1 MEQNCLGRWQ
11 MNNSNELDYLK
22 KLSILYVE
30 DDESIRALLCKFFLK
45 RHGIELIPAVN
56 GAEGLTLFKLHKPDV
71 VITDISMPIMDG
83 LTMSDAIRKINPNT
97 PIILTTGFEESRYF
111 QHAIDLDVTKY
122 VTKPVNFNILESALL
137 KCTRVIRMELALQES
152 EERLRLVLE
161 GAELAFWDWDIV
173 KGCVNRNKMWAE
185 MLGYTLEEINHSTK
199 QWTDF
204 IHPDDREKAIKSIH
218 DTLDGLVK
226 VHKIE
231 YRMLHKDGSVKW
243 VLDHANVVKR
253 DENGKPIR
261 MSGTHSDISEQKQAE
276 IELHVAATVFESQ
289 EGMIITD
296 SAGIILKINRA
307 FTKITGYYAADVIGK
322 TPRVLQSG
330 LHDDVFYDLL
340 WESVNATGEWKG
352 EIWNKRKNGEI
363 YPEWLTITA
372 VKSHDDDVIVTHYVG
387 TLLDITERK
396 NRENQIHQLAFYD
409 SLTDLPNRRLLTER
423 LKQSISIERRAKKQL
438 AVMMMDLD
446 KFKAVN
452 DTFGHAAGDELLK
465 QAAVRIKSHLRDNDT
480 VARLGGDEFVVILAD
495 VHNQKDA
502 KYVAHLLIKNL
513 MQPFV
518 LTQSDNVEIGASIG
532 ISFFPQDGE
541 DGEVLMNK
549 ADIALYQAKRNGRC
563 CFVCYA

>member
-1 MEQNCLGRWQ
+1 

>member
-1 MEQNCLGRWQ
+1 

-122 VTKPVNFNILESALL
+122 VTKPVNFDILESALL

-289 EGMIITD
+289 EGMMITD

>member
-1 MEQNCLGRWQ
+1 

-340 WESVNATGEWKG
+340 WESVNSTGEWKG

>member
-1 MEQNCLGRWQ
+1 

-122 VTKPVNFNILESALL
+122 VTKPVNFDILESALL

-218 DTLDGLVK
+218 DTLDGLIK

-289 EGMIITD
+289 EGMMITD

-340 WESVNATGEWKG
+340 WESINSTGEWKG

-372 VKSHDDDVIVTHYVG
+372 VKSHDDDVVVTHYVG

-396 NRENQIHQLAFYD
+396 NHENQIHQLAFYD

-423 LKQSISIERRAKKQL
+423 LKQSISIERRANKQL

-446 KFKAVN
+446 RFKAVN

-465 QAAVRIKSHLRDNDT
+465 QVAVRIKSHLRENDT
-480 VARLGGDEFVVILAD
+480 VARLGGDEFVVVLAD

-502 KYVAHLLIKNL
+502 THVAYLLIKNL
-513 MQPFV
+513 MQPFI
-518 LTQSDNVEIGASIG
+518 LSQNNQVEIGASIG

-541 DGEVLMNK
+541 DGEILMNK

>member
-1 MEQNCLGRWQ
+1 

-122 VTKPVNFNILESALL
+122 VTKPVNFDILESALL

-218 DTLDGLVK
+218 DTLDGLIK

-340 WESVNATGEWKG
+340 WESINSTGEWKG

-372 VKSHDDDVIVTHYVG
+372 VKSHDDDVVVTHYVG

-396 NRENQIHQLAFYD
+396 NHENQIHKLAFYD

-423 LKQSISIERRAKKQL
+423 LKQSISIERRANKQL

-446 KFKAVN
+446 RFKAVN

-465 QAAVRIKSHLRDNDT
+465 QVAVRIKSHLRENDT
-480 VARLGGDEFVVILAD
+480 VARLGGDEFVVVLAD

-502 KYVAHLLIKNL
+502 THVAYLLIKNL
-513 MQPFV
+513 MESFILGQNN
-518 LTQSDNVEIGASIG
+518 QVEIGASIG

-541 DGEVLMNK
+541 DGEILMNK

>member
-1 MEQNCLGRWQ
+1 
-11 MNNSNELDYLK
+11 
-22 KLSILYVE
+22 
-30 DDESIRALLCKFFLK
+30 
-45 RHGIELIPAVN
+45 
-56 GAEGLTLFKLHKPDV
+56 
-71 VITDISMPIMDG
+71 
-83 LTMSDAIRKINPNT
+83 
-97 PIILTTGFEESRYF
+97 
-111 QHAIDLDVTKY
+111 
-122 VTKPVNFNILESALL
+122 
-137 KCTRVIRMELALQES
+137 
-152 EERLRLVLE
+152 
-161 GAELAFWDWDIV
+161 
-173 KGCVNRNKMWAE
+173 
-185 MLGYTLEEINHSTK
+185 ML
-199 QWTDF
+199 
-204 IHPDDREKAIKSIH
+204 
-218 DTLDGLVK
+218 
-226 VHKIE
+226 
-231 YRMLHKDGSVKW
+231 
-243 VLDHANVVKR
+243 
-253 DENGKPIR
+253 
-261 MSGTHSDISEQKQAE
+261 
-276 IELHVAATVFESQ
+276 
-289 EGMIITD
+289 ITD
-296 SAGIILKINRA
+296 SEGVILKINRA

-446 KFKAVN
+446 RFKAVN

-495 VHNQKDA
+495 VNNQKDA
-502 KYVAHLLIKNL
+502 THVAYLLIKNL

-563 CFVCYA
+563 CFVCYV

>member
-1 MEQNCLGRWQ
+1 

-253 DENGKPIR
+253 NENGKPIR

>member
-340 WESVNATGEWKG
+340 WESVNSTGEWKG

>member
-1 MEQNCLGRWQ
+1 

-563 CFVCYA
+563 CLVCYA

>member
-1 MEQNCLGRWQ
+1 

-122 VTKPVNFNILESALL
+122 VTKPVNFDILESALL

-218 DTLDGLVK
+218 DTLDGLIK

-340 WESVNATGEWKG
+340 WESINSTGEWKG

-372 VKSHDDDVIVTHYVG
+372 VKSHDDDVVVTHYVG

-396 NRENQIHQLAFYD
+396 NHENQIHKLAFYD

-423 LKQSISIERRAKKQL
+423 LKQSISIERRANKQL

-446 KFKAVN
+446 RFKAVN

-465 QAAVRIKSHLRDNDT
+465 QVAVRIKSHLRENDT
-480 VARLGGDEFVVILAD
+480 VARLGGDEFVVVLAD
-495 VHNQKDA
+495 VDNQKDA
-502 KYVAHLLIKNL
+502 THVAYLLIKNL
-513 MQPFV
+513 MQPFI
-518 LTQSDNVEIGASIG
+518 LSQNNQVEIGASIG

-541 DGEVLMNK
+541 DGEILMNK

>member
-1 MEQNCLGRWQ
+1 

-122 VTKPVNFNILESALL
+122 VTKPVNFDILESALL

-218 DTLDGLVK
+218 DTLDGLIK

-289 EGMIITD
+289 EGMMITD
-296 SAGIILKINRA
+296 SEGIILKINRA
-307 FTKITGYYAADVIGK
+307 FTKITGYYAVDVIGK

-340 WESVNATGEWKG
+340 WESINSTGEWKG

-372 VKSHDDDVIVTHYVG
+372 VKSHDDDVVVTHYVG

-396 NRENQIHQLAFYD
+396 NHENQIHKLAFYD

-423 LKQSISIERRAKKQL
+423 LKQSISIERRANKQL

-446 KFKAVN
+446 RFKAVN

-465 QAAVRIKSHLRDNDT
+465 QVAVRIKSHLRENDT
-480 VARLGGDEFVVILAD
+480 VARLGGDEFVVVLAD

-502 KYVAHLLIKNL
+502 THVAYLLIKNL
-513 MQPFV
+513 MESFILGQNN
-518 LTQSDNVEIGASIG
+518 QVEIGASIG

-541 DGEVLMNK
+541 DGEILMNK

>member
-1 MEQNCLGRWQ
+1 
-11 MNNSNELDYLK
+11 
-22 KLSILYVE
+22 
-30 DDESIRALLCKFFLK
+30 
-45 RHGIELIPAVN
+45 
-56 GAEGLTLFKLHKPDV
+56 
-71 VITDISMPIMDG
+71 MDG

-122 VTKPVNFNILESALL
+122 VTKPVNFDILESALL

-218 DTLDGLVK
+218 DTLDGLIK

-340 WESVNATGEWKG
+340 WESINSTGEWKG

-372 VKSHDDDVIVTHYVG
+372 VKSHDDDVVVTHYVG

-396 NRENQIHQLAFYD
+396 NHENQIHQLAFYD

-423 LKQSISIERRAKKQL
+423 LKQSISIERRANKQL

-446 KFKAVN
+446 RFKAVN

-465 QAAVRIKSHLRDNDT
+465 QVAVRIKSHLRENDT
-480 VARLGGDEFVVILAD
+480 VARLGGDEFVVVLAD

-502 KYVAHLLIKNL
+502 THVAYLLIKNL
-513 MQPFV
+513 MESFILSQNN
-518 LTQSDNVEIGASIG
+518 QVEIGASIG

-541 DGEVLMNK
+541 DGEILMNK

>member
-1 MEQNCLGRWQ
+1 
-11 MNNSNELDYLK
+11 MNNSNDLDYLK

-45 RHGIELIPAVN
+45 RHGIEIIPAVN
-56 GAEGLTLFKLHKPDV
+56 GAEGLMLFKLHQPDV

-97 PIILTTGFEESRYF
+97 PIIVTTGFEESQYF

-122 VTKPVNFNILESALL
+122 VTKPVNFKILESALL

-185 MLGYTLEEINHSTK
+185 MLGYTFEEINHTTK

-204 IHPDDREKAIKSIH
+204 IHPDDREKAIKSIR
-218 DTLDGLVK
+218 DTLDGIIK

-231 YRMLHKDGSVKW
+231 YRMLHKDGSIKW

-276 IELHVAATVFESQ
+276 IELHIAATVFESQ
-289 EGMIITD
+289 EGMLITD
-296 SAGIILKINRA
+296 SEGVILKINRA

-446 KFKAVN
+446 RFKAVN

-495 VHNQKDA
+495 VNNQKDA
-502 KYVAHLLIKNL
+502 THVAYLLIKNL

>member
-1 MEQNCLGRWQ
+1 

-122 VTKPVNFNILESALL
+122 VTKPVNFDILESALL

-218 DTLDGLVK
+218 DTLDGLIK

-289 EGMIITD
+289 EGMMITD

-340 WESVNATGEWKG
+340 WESINSTGEWKG

-372 VKSHDDDVIVTHYVG
+372 VKSHDDDVVVTHYVG

-396 NRENQIHQLAFYD
+396 NHENQIHQLAFYD

-423 LKQSISIERRAKKQL
+423 LKQSISIERRANKQL

-446 KFKAVN
+446 RFKAVN

-465 QAAVRIKSHLRDNDT
+465 QVAVRIKSHLRENDT
-480 VARLGGDEFVVILAD
+480 VARLGGDEFVVVLAD

-502 KYVAHLLIKNL
+502 THVAYLLIKNL
-513 MQPFV
+513 MESFILSQNN
-518 LTQSDNVEIGASIG
+518 QVEIGASIG

-541 DGEVLMNK
+541 DGEILMNK

>member
-1 MEQNCLGRWQ
+1 

-122 VTKPVNFNILESALL
+122 VTKPVNFDILESALL

-218 DTLDGLVK
+218 DTLDGLIK

-340 WESVNATGEWKG
+340 WESINSTGEWKG

-372 VKSHDDDVIVTHYVG
+372 VKSHDDDVVVTHYVG

-396 NRENQIHQLAFYD
+396 NHENQIHKLAFYD

-423 LKQSISIERRAKKQL
+423 LKQSISIERRANKQL

-446 KFKAVN
+446 RFKAVN

-465 QAAVRIKSHLRDNDT
+465 QVAVRIKSHLRENDT
-480 VARLGGDEFVVILAD
+480 VARLGGDEFVVVLAD

-502 KYVAHLLIKNL
+502 THVAYLLIKNL
-513 MQPFV
+513 MQPFI
-518 LTQSDNVEIGASIG
+518 LSQNNQVEIGASIG

-541 DGEVLMNK
+541 DGEILMNK